1 MQRPVER
8 TARCPSFKHKPLLFT
23 VVSPRIAGN
32 LEASIDRMKKIN
44 YGKFTQWDTG
54 AMTRNELRLRG
65 YRSKAECQ
73 GIKAEQWML
82 HSSVYT
88 GLEPCPG
95 KVVGS
100 YMGAWELLPAP
111 HFPSQGELH
120 G

>member
-1 MQRPVER
+1 
-8 TARCPSFKHKPLLFT
+8 
-23 VVSPRIAGN
+23 
-32 LEASIDRMKKIN
+32 
-44 YGKFTQWDTG
+44 
-54 AMTRNELRLRG
+54 MTRNELRLRG

-73 GIKAEQWML
+73 GIKAERWML
-82 HSSVYT
+82 HSSRYT

-120 G
+120 GESRVCVAVCVHVCVSKWQCAHMNV